1 MKKMMKMMKMMA
13 IPTLAAG
20 AAWGQ
25 GEFDAVERGKDVF
38 ESLGCIVCHSIAKDD
53 LSAKTGPN
61 LHGLFLTEPRERE
74 AAVPATGEKKKVKAD
89 KAYFTESVR
98 KSWDLLA
105 V

>member
-1 MKKMMKMMKMMA
+1 MKKAMTMMA
-13 IPTLAAG
+13 IPMLAAG
-20 AAWGQ
+20 TALGQ
-25 GEFDAVERGKDVF
+25 AEYDAVERGKDVF

-98 KSWDLLA
+98 K
-105 V
+105 